1 MIFKKAAGFSHLPK
15 CQICTHRFVLALDK
29 LPDCPLLPYPSP
41 WQTLLL
47 PPPTYLLYSLL
58 RLLPPDKIVTLFPL
72 SPILGSLIEKPV
84 DAHTRAPRNL
94 PEISLIGDA
103 AESGPHLPIRILPK
117 TLTRTHRKQERS
129 HTPTLCSI
137 IRRLRLTKSHYL
149 ISILEQDDFRKL
161 RQSRHVLKEAMSF
174 SE

>member
-1 MIFKKAAGFSHLPK
+1 MISSYIVEGFSHLPK

-41 WQTLLL
+41 WQTLL
-47 PPPTYLLYSLL
+47 PTYLTHYRVFYPQI
-58 RLLPPDKIVTLFPL
+58 RLLLYIHLVQFK
-72 SPILGSLIEKPV
+72 GRSLKKPV
-84 DAHTRAPRNL
+84 YAHTRSRHRKNL

-129 HTPTLCSI
+129 HTPTLWSI
-137 IRRLRLTKSHYL
+137 IRRQNL
-149 ISILEQDDFRKL
+149 IISSLF
-161 RQSRHVLKEAMSF
+161 LK
-174 SE
+174 